1 MGKLQMDHLTGVEKR
16 VRDGVGVERTEGQA
30 GEVDVSLW
38 DESATRGKRGQGLN
52 TGWPGA
58 ALRALSLKNG
68 VV

>member
-1 MGKLQMDHLTGVEKR
+1 MGKLQLDDLTGVEKR
-16 VRDGVGVERTEGQA
+16 VRDGVAVDRTEGQA

-38 DESATRGKRGQGLN
+38 DESATRGMRGQGRN

-58 ALRALSLKNG
+58 ALRASSLKNG